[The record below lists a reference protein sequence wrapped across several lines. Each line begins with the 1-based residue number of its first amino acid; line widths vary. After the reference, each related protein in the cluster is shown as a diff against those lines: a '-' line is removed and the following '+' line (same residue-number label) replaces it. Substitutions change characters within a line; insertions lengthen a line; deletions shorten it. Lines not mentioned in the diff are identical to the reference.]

1 MKNIIY
7 KMKKYSLM
15 TWWST
20 LTDHT
25 DSILNAVSPC
35 AVSVLG
41 HPLTQWILEDDKCGF
56 HEQRIQLQN
65 DNEEGPGQTM
75 LH

>member
-1 MKNIIY
+1 
-7 KMKKYSLM
+7 M

-41 HPLTQWILEDDKCGF
+41 HPLTQGILEDDK
-56 HEQRIQLQN
+56 QRIR
-65 DNEEGPGQTM
+65 
-75 LH
+75 LHW